1 MGCHL
6 QQQSSSDGTPVGA
19 SKQRQKI
26 SYLFL
31 RKGRN
36 EGNPATK
43 RKSSVSSPVMSFG
56 NSRFPFTKRATSSL
70 PGPSSNRLPDAILFQ
85 MYSCSILCCDISR
98 LVLVHLVVKA
108 GICFLITHLV
118 TSFFLFVLF
127 FFFLHLTWYTMGAI
141 LALLILAGFSPG
153 FFCVHFSAYN

>member
-98 LVLVHLVVKA
+98 LILVHLVVKA

-127 FFFLHLTWYTMGAI
+127 FFFFFTPYMIYHGCNTSSAN
-141 LALLILAGFSPG
+141 FSW
-153 FFCVHFSAYN
+153 F